1 MDSCSLS
8 FLSLYSLLPLLSS
21 VLVSTVSSSDLHDEE
36 PLIRQVVSSDG
47 DGDVESDDHLPDA
60 EHQFSVFKSK
70 FDKTYATQEEHD
82 YRFGVFKANLRL
94 AKRNQVLD
102 PTAVHGVTMF
112 SDLTPSEFHDQ
123 YLCDVIGLFELPSDA
138 DKAPI
143 LPTNDLPTRDHGA
156 VIGVKDQDSCGSC
169 GSFSTTGEVATLS
182 EQQLVD
188 CDQECNPKEGG
199 ACDSGS
205 GT

>member
-36 PLIRQVVSSDG
+36 PLIR
-47 DGDVESDDHLPDA
+47 
-60 EHQFSVFKSK
+60 
-70 FDKTYATQEEHD
+70 
-82 YRFGVFKANLRL
+82 
-94 AKRNQVLD
+94 
-102 PTAVHGVTMF
+102 
-112 SDLTPSEFHDQ
+112 
-123 YLCDVIGLFELPSDA
+123 
-138 DKAPI
+138 
-143 LPTNDLPTRDHGA
+143 
-156 VIGVKDQDSCGSC
+156 QDSCGSC